1 MSLTVSCS
9 SFLEVRDICVN
20 RGGHPVIDIPSLS
33 VEEHEVLTLIG
44 PNGSGKST
52 LMLTLAS
59 LLKPHQGAL
68 LFRGKAVDSASA
80 RAAYRKNLAMVFQ
93 EPLLFDTT
101 VFENVASGL
110 KIRGKNGRE
119 INSTVEK
126 NLEQFG
132 IRHLAQRSAR
142 KLSGGEAQRTSL
154 ARAFAIEPEIIFL
167 DEPFASLDAP
177 TREALVDDLHAILRQ
192 TKTTAVIATHDRLE
206 ALRLSDTM
214 AVMFQGRI
222 AQIGSPEVVMNRPA
236 DEQVASFVGT
246 ETILSGTVAKIY
258 DGTFMVSVAGRQI
271 EAVGVVSEGEQVVC
285 CIRPE
290 QVTISTDA
298 SAGHSSAR
306 NTFKGTIVKISPMG
320 LFYKVQLDCGFPLVS
335 YVTTQSREQLGLKE
349 GKKVIASVKATAIH
363 VIRK

>member
-1 MSLTVSCS
+1 M
-9 SFLEVRDICVN
+9 
-20 RGGHPVIDIPSLS
+20 
-33 VEEHEVLTLIG
+33 
-44 PNGSGKST
+44 
-52 LMLTLAS
+52 
-59 LLKPHQGAL
+59 
-68 LFRGKAVDSASA
+68 
-80 RAAYRKNLAMVFQ
+80 
-93 EPLLFDTT
+93 
-101 VFENVASGL
+101 
-110 KIRGKNGRE
+110 
-119 INSTVEK
+119 
-126 NLEQFG
+126 
-132 IRHLAQRSAR
+132 
-142 KLSGGEAQRTSL
+142 
-154 ARAFAIEPEIIFL
+154 
-167 DEPFASLDAP
+167 
-177 TREALVDDLHAILRQ
+177 DDLHAILRQ

-335 YVTTQSREQLGLKE
+335 FVTTPSLENLELKE
-349 GKKVIASVKATAIH
+349 GKHSHCLCQGNSYPCHKKIDSLHLKLPVFDQYAFYYIH
-363 VIRK
+363 FFRLNNISITLPIDIIKPSINGYPQCHSSSGIYLKFIP